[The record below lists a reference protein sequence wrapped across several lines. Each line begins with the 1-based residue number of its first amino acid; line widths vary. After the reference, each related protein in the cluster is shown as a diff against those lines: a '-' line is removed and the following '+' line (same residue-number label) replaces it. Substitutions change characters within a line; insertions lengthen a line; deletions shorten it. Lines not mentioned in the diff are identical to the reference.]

1 MNQLRSKNARNSL
14 ASHRDALQNPIKVVG
29 RLCQTPFGS
38 ESTGAALSNV
48 ATVGRISPGVERKF
62 AIARTRS
69 PARETR
75 ALAGS
80 VNPGKQRH
88 WFAEMMLVWQTAP
101 LQIGQFAFFAKI
113 ELVENLAS

>member
-48 ATVGRISPGVERKF
+48 ATVGGISPGIERKF
-62 AIARTRS
+62 AIARARS

-75 ALAGS
+75 ALPGR

-88 WFAEMMLVWQTAP
+88 RFAEMMFVGQTAP
-101 LQIGQFAFFAKI
+101 SCIGDMTFVANIQ
-113 ELVENLAS
+113 LVKNLLC